1 MLSSESGS
9 TVRIVRSS
17 SAWQQFSGPLGTLGL
32 IKAARYASLR
42 TIAST
47 AARSSPAS
55 AAGWMLAYGALFSFA
70 SLASQAKPWRLP
82 HSRNLGTLASHAF
95 ATVVAFVSLVALP
108 VPLVSLVAADG
119 APRALAV
126 VGTVSGFAGALVSVL
141 ACLMTMSSVA
151 SPYVRHSSFAGSLVL
166 LIALAAGVVARSS
179 TQARL
184 SSSYGGSH
192 AGERVFGWG
201 CALASAFCLFFAA
214 ITGTL
219 ALPPI
224 FSWFP
229 VASFFL
235 TTADFNVERFAS
247 RHVSSSAAA
256 MTTAAATGI
265 AALLSAPAFDWAAAG
280 LYVVGLGLC
289 YPDEDTEQAEKVE
302 QFVGLPAGGGAGG
315 DGVHDG
321 MASGSAHAY
330 SYDHFRNAANAFA
343 AEPMYTYWHFLRS
356 TYHHIWEDDE
366 SRSIATFL
374 AINLSFMFVEF
385 VYGVWSNSLGL
396 ISDAFHMAFDCVA
409 LAIGLAAAVI
419 SRWPPNR
426 SYTYGYERVQVL
438 SGFVNGIF
446 LVFVAVFV
454 LWESVE
460 RVLEPPDVNTDRL
473 LLVSVLGLVV
483 NMIGL
488 YSFSAVHDKAHGH
501 SHSHDHGHSHG
512 HGHGDDE
519 HGGGGGSFNLSGV
532 FLHVLA
538 DTLGSV
544 GVIIS
549 SLLIQFFGW
558 HVADPICSLCIAGL
572 IFLSVVPLVRETIG
586 ILLLRTPADK
596 ARSLSDAMS
605 QLLALP
611 GVAGY
616 SDPLFWLAHGEHVVG
631 SVKLQLDD
639 GPTREADVLASASA
653 IFRARGVREMTLQVE
668 RRTSSSPYPMRS
680 PPDPTAFQ
688 SYQRGAIP
696 LFSPDNPLNPRAGG
710 FSLDSLATLAN
721 AVSRGV
727 QRKKKEKL

>member
-1 MLSSESGS
+1 M
-9 TVRIVRSS
+9 
-17 SAWQQFSGPLGTLGL
+17 
-32 IKAARYASLR
+32 
-42 TIAST
+42 
-47 AARSSPAS
+47 
-55 AAGWMLAYGALFSFA
+55 
-70 SLASQAKPWRLP
+70 
-82 HSRNLGTLASHAF
+82 
-95 ATVVAFVSLVALP
+95 
-108 VPLVSLVAADG
+108 
-119 APRALAV
+119 
-126 VGTVSGFAGALVSVL
+126 
-141 ACLMTMSSVA
+141 
-151 SPYVRHSSFAGSLVL
+151 
-166 LIALAAGVVARSS
+166 
-179 TQARL
+179 
-184 SSSYGGSH
+184 
-192 AGERVFGWG
+192 
-201 CALASAFCLFFAA
+201 
-214 ITGTL
+214 
-219 ALPPI
+219 
-224 FSWFP
+224 
-229 VASFFL
+229 
-235 TTADFNVERFAS
+235 
-247 RHVSSSAAA
+247 
-256 MTTAAATGI
+256 TAAAATAG
-265 AALLSAPAFDWAAAG
+265 AALISAPAFDWAAAG
-280 LYVVGLGLC
+280 LYFVGLGLC
-289 YPDEDTEQAEKVE
+289 YPDADTEQAEKVE
-302 QFVGLPAGGGAGG
+302 DFVGLPSGGVGGGSG
-315 DGVHDG
+315 DAEDLTSG
-321 MASGSAHAY
+321 ASHAY
-330 SYDHFRNAANAFA
+330 SYDHYRNAANAFA

-356 TYHHIWEDDE
+356 TYRHIMEDAE

-419 SRWPPNR
+419 SRWPSNR

-446 LVFVAVFV
+446 LVFVAIFV

-473 LLVSVLGLVV
+473 LLVSVLGLLV
-483 NMIGL
+483 NIIGL
-488 YSFSAVHDKAHGH
+488 YSFSAVHDQAHG
-501 SHSHDHGHSHG
+501 HSHDHGHSHG

-519 HGGGGGSFNLSGV
+519 GGGGSFNLSGV

-586 ILLLRTPADK
+586 ILLLRTPSDK

-605 QLLALP
+605 QLLGLP

-631 SVKLQLDD
+631 SVKVQLDD
-639 GPTREADVLASASA
+639 GATREADVLASASA
-653 IFRARGVREMTLQVE
+653 LFRSRGVREMTLQVE

-680 PPDPTAFQ
+680 PPDPAAFQ

-721 AVSRGV
+721 AVSRSV
-727 QRKKKEKL
+727 RAKKKEKL